1 MKEDVRIVGIG
12 GMPRSGKDTL
22 AELFIKAGYYGISFG
37 DVLRDFARKRH
48 SDKPDPIS
56 ITNMTETSNWLRET
70 RGPDV
75 ILQEVLHQYEQA
87 SKTKSY
93 EGLVLY
99 SVRAP
104 AEVDWILA
112 RGGELVWVEAS
123 DEVRYQ
129 RNAMHQ
135 RQGEAAVSFDEFK
148 RQEAL
153 QWKPQPGVPIEI
165 QMNISYVKEHATRTL
180 ENNEGDLETF
190 LRNAKAL
197 IDQIS

>member
-112 RGGELVWVEAS
+112 CGGELVWVEAS